1 MASLAVIITRF
12 LRSCKHYFHNK
23 SHYSS
28 QINKYLTPQANT
40 IIPPPYSCMGSL
52 EDVAQPPS
60 HSATPPSQLP
70 RSASSLTS
78 AGEYQRPHASPSV
91 HSHLSGVATTSSTP
105 SQASGKPEQPSIRN
119 NPFFERQSG
128 AEANRS
134 GSDARSGNAAGRCGS
149 NAGACGNG
157 ARCALCGGGG
167 TETRCQ
173 QQNCD
178 ASPLSTLRK
187 VNRKVAS
194 SFVKKEHSQ
203 DSESQE
209 EEHNFSDLLNL
220 SVCVTSSHVAAGKEL
235 SNLAKLLIDI
245 YFEPSTFVGN

>member
-1 MASLAVIITRF
+1 
-12 LRSCKHYFHNK
+12 
-23 SHYSS
+23 
-28 QINKYLTPQANT
+28 
-40 IIPPPYSCMGSL
+40 MGSL
-52 EDVAQPPS
+52 EDVAQPAS

-78 AGEYQRPHASPSV
+78 AGEYQRAHASPSV

-119 NPFFERQSG
+119 NPFFDRQSG
-128 AEANRS
+128 AETNRCANDAGRS
-134 GSDARSGNAAGRCGS
+134 GSSVSKCGNSAGI
-149 NAGACGNG
+149 CGNG

-167 TETRCQ
+167 AETRCQ
-173 QQNCD
+173 QQICD
-178 ASPLSTLRK
+178 ASPLSTLHK

-220 SVCVTSSHVAAGKEL
+220 SVCVTSSHIAAGKSNSNHLL
-235 SNLAKLLIDI
+235 SIFIQKGCLFPKIPIKHRRSGCFLDRIQSYL
-245 YFEPSTFVGN
+245 